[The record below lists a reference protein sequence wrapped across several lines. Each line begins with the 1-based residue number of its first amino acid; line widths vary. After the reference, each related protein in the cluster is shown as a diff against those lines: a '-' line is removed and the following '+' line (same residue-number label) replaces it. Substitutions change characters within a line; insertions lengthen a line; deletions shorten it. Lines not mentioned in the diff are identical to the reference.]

1 MNTID
6 KIEKLHGEL
15 EASIFTINPVF
26 SYDGLAGKFIE
37 LCELIEDVE
46 ETEDWCYIGE
56 WGYCDLY
63 SMIVGAFWYYEE
75 WKTGIDSD
83 GHAAYCAL
91 NNIFSPG
98 MGCGPEEESREMDC
112 YNYLNKMVT
121 GE

>member
-46 ETEDWCYIGE
+46 ETGEWCYIGE
-56 WGYCDLY
+56 WGSCELS
-63 SMIVGAFWYYEE
+63 SMIEGAFWHYTE
-75 WKTGIDSD
+75 WHGGQASI
-83 GHAAYCAL
+83 GYAAYCAL
-91 NNIFSPG
+91 SGIFSPG
-98 MGCGPEEESREMDC
+98 MGCGPEEESVEMDC
-112 YNYLNKMVT
+112 YNYLNEMAE